1 MITLEGNHSLV
12 FSFPEVHEDAV
23 LRVAFQRTLRIP
35 DDGKT
40 YFLPPGLGQ
49 FPLLHVDDYAASVSP
64 DWIEHGGVM
73 LPMYQAEAMWIY
85 FGRNLYGG
93 GYPFAVKIATG
104 KVNAVSGEAYKEGLH
119 RRPQDYVVAPD
130 QPWIDGYC
138 VKKGV
143 IRQFVAMP
151 LGAGYTAEEQATGKA
166 EVGGIQIIAYPVKPE
181 VYERLRS
188 GERLFDSKNLSC
200 LASRDMGFA
209 PGGLMK
215 QDIYE
220 DPHSPLDWDL
230 AHSSRCFIHIAN
242 SLVWRSITGQNPPT
256 VPFTAAEYTKAG
268 LPWFDYYD
276 DNLKAVKGS
285 KLLEKMK
292 SIVAMGKKKGDVPLP
307 ENEPVSPNNIILL
320 RKGLKKGQVRE
331 WR

>member
-1 MITLEGNHSLV
+1 MITLEKNQSLV

-85 FGRNLYGG
+85 FGGNLYGG

-104 KVNAVSGEAYKEGLH
+104 KLNAVSGKAYEEGLH
-119 RRPQDYVVAPD
+119 RNPQDYVVTPG
-130 QPWIDGYC
+130 QPWLDGYC

-166 EVGGIQIIAYPVKPE
+166 EVGGMQIIAYPVKPE

-188 GERLFDSKNLSC
+188 EGKDYLIVKSYC
-200 LASRDMGFA
+200 LDTRDMGFA